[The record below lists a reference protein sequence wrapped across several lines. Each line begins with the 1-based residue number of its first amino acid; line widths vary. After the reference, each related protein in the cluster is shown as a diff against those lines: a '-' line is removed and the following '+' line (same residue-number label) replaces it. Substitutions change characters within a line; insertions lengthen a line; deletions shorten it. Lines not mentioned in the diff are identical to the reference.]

1 MDSSNKH
8 TLFQATWGYA
18 ESFITFSIAIA
29 MSFIIQFIFKGAY
42 FGLPPKPYFLIFF
55 GIFFLTIVI
64 AHFFVKNPIISW
76 LSSIPATIASITLY
90 TIIIIILGIIPQAP
104 ETPNPFLFNLGLTH
118 ITESLPFLV
127 ATFIVLII
135 LMFTILKRI
144 TIINK
149 KNSIFFLNHFGL
161 FLVIMA
167 GAFGSADK
175 QKLSLKMSEGDNFNV
190 AFNDKYEHSFLP
202 FSIELKDFTVGEY
215 TPELVIVNEND
226 DFEKDKS
233 GRLLF
238 QIKDSSTYHIG
249 KYTVAVKKYLPDA
262 VPDSLGFRP
271 YPGPGST
278 PAVQLEIHD
287 AKTNAL
293 INSGWIS
300 SGSFIFGN
308 QTLPLHNGQVI
319 GLLKPQPKSFMS
331 KVRIHPDLKK
341 KAKYIETTI
350 EVNKPFKI
358 DGWYIY
364 QVGYDEQMGKWSQYS
379 IFEFVYDP
387 WLKVIYA
394 GVIML
399 LAGAF
404 LLIFTDKK

>member
-1 MDSSNKH
+1 MFQAPWGYIESF
-8 TLFQATWGYA
+8 TLFT
-18 ESFITFSIAIA
+18 IAIVS
-29 MSFIIQFIFKGAY
+29 SFIIQYLFQGAY
-42 FGLPPKPYFLIFF
+42 FGLAPKPYFLIFF
-55 GIFFLTIVI
+55 GVFFLTITL
-64 AHFFVKNPIISW
+64 AHLFVKHPIIAW
-76 LSSIPATIASITLY
+76 LSSIPATIASISLY
-90 TIIIIILGIIPQAP
+90 TVIIILLGIIPQAP
-104 ETPNPFLFNLGLTH
+104 ENPNVILFKLGLTH

-144 TIINK
+144 TVLNK
-149 KNSIFFLNHFGL
+149 KNIIFFLNHFGL

-175 QKLSLKMSEGDNFNV
+175 QKLTLKLAEGDNYNV
-190 AFNDKYEHSFLP
+190 AFDDKFQHTFLP
-202 FSIELKDFTVGEY
+202 FSLELKDFTVGEY

-226 DFEKDKS
+226 DFEKDKD

-238 QIKDSSTYHIG
+238 QIKDSTTYHIG
-249 KYTVAVKKYLPDA
+249 KYVVNIKKYLPDA
-262 VPDSLGFRP
+262 VPDSLGFRV

-287 AKTNAL
+287 SKTNKL

-331 KVRIHPDLKK
+331 KVRIHPDLKN
-341 KAKYIETTI
+341 KAKYIATTI

-364 QVGYDEQMGKWSQYS
+364 QVGYDEQMGKWSQFS
-379 IFEFVYDP
+379 VFEFVYDP

-399 LAGAF
+399 MAGAI